1 MENNGEVGD
10 SESKIE
16 ISDDSL
22 SKIQIGVSETRFSD
36 SEIDDLRRS
45 IKGVNVFIA
54 EEDSANHSASLN
66 VFNAEEDSASHNGEV
81 GDSESKI
88 QISKIQIGGN
98 SDSEI
103 DDLRRSIKG
112 LNVFNV
118 EEDSASHSS
127 ADNILFKNYEEVSVH
142 RNMLQDTPRMVAYKS
157 AISYHQKDIEG
168 KVIVDVGCGTGILSI
183 LCARAGARKVYAI
196 EASGMALH
204 AETIVKVN
212 GLSDVIKVLH
222 CKVEDATIE
231 EQVDVII
238 SEWMGNMLFQ
248 ENMLP
253 TVISARDRWL
263 AVGGLLL
270 PSSASLYMAPFSDRD
285 RYYSNI
291 GFWSNVD
298 GINMSVLI
306 PSAKTCFCSS
316 PKVETVELASLLA
329 DPHQVIEVDMH
340 SISSSDLDSIST
352 AFEFHSYRSAP
363 LHGFALWF
371 DTRFSRLPRVM
382 PGAPILSTAPSAPST
397 HWQQT
402 LLDCED
408 PIDLE
413 EDQVILGSLEIKID
427 RYYPRILHIDLSYG
441 LKGGELSKIKTSF

>member
-1 MENNGEVGD
+1 M
-10 SESKIE
+10 
-16 ISDDSL
+16 
-22 SKIQIGVSETRFSD
+22 
-36 SEIDDLRRS
+36 
-45 IKGVNVFIA
+45 
-54 EEDSANHSASLN
+54 
-66 VFNAEEDSASHNGEV
+66 
-81 GDSESKI
+81 
-88 QISKIQIGGN
+88 
-98 SDSEI
+98 
-103 DDLRRSIKG
+103 
-112 LNVFNV
+112 
-118 EEDSASHSS
+118 
-127 ADNILFKNYEEVSVH
+127 
-142 RNMLQDTPRMVAYKS
+142 
-157 AISYHQKDIEG
+157 
-168 KVIVDVGCGTGILSI
+168 
-183 LCARAGARKVYAI
+183 
-196 EASGMALH
+196 
-204 AETIVKVN
+204 
-212 GLSDVIKVLH
+212 
-222 CKVEDATIE
+222 
-231 EQVDVII
+231 
-238 SEWMGNMLFQ
+238 
-248 ENMLP
+248 
-253 TVISARDRWL
+253 
-263 AVGGLLL
+263 
-270 PSSASLYMAPFSDRD
+270 YMAPFSDRD